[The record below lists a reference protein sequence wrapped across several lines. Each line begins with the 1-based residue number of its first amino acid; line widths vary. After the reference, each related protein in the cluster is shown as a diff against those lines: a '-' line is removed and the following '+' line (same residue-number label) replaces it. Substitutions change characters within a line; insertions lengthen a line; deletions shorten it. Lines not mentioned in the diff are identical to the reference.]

1 MSKLRICIVA
11 TLLSASLICTVLA
24 LSPAQ
29 EKAAKKCGDQFF
41 DDWEYCNQQKRF
53 TSEQC
58 RDLAGVGYKRC
69 MKDAG
74 LREYSPP
81 KVPRPPPPGPNK
93 GPENPPSN
101 RPPGPTPGP
110 NKLPENPPSNR
121 PPRPSPG
128 QVSSGPTATPTPST
142 IYSKPKPS
150 PSPSPKRDHHKG

>member
-1 MSKLRICIVA
+1 MSKLRICIA
-11 TLLSASLICTVLA
+11 AILLSASLICTVLA

-74 LREYSPP
+74 LREY
-81 KVPRPPPPGPNK
+81 
-93 GPENPPSN
+93 
-101 RPPGPTPGP
+101 
-110 NKLPENPPSNR
+110 
-121 PPRPSPG
+121 
-128 QVSSGPTATPTPST
+128 
-142 IYSKPKPS
+142 
-150 PSPSPKRDHHKG
+150 